1 MSKSVK
7 YLMEEIHAIVLRPIS
22 WFYPVF
28 SPKIWIQSRQKR
40 WKCTFKFGKGLGGRT
55 KQTIGNTG
63 RNAVIRSTCIGLW
76 RGTHFHW
83 DENILPT
90 KINCMCC
97 NTKLAMRL
105 RAKHRSCMPQ
115 NSQVNRTGEKTKS
128 WRSLGRMLSKSH
140 RRQQWQCLLHYEFFS
155 CSCSCGTLTLTLF
168 FWEEFA
174 TTMEGGMA
182 GGWWLFAHFSCPTGM
197 PAQGLD
203 MAISLSMLNW
213 YLTEECENISYQE
226 GRLLVPGIIF

>member
-1 MSKSVK
+1 
-7 YLMEEIHAIVLRPIS
+7 
-22 WFYPVF
+22 
-28 SPKIWIQSRQKR
+28 
-40 WKCTFKFGKGLGGRT
+40 
-55 KQTIGNTG
+55 
-63 RNAVIRSTCIGLW
+63 
-76 RGTHFHW
+76 
-83 DENILPT
+83 
-90 KINCMCC
+90 MCC
-97 NTKLAMRL
+97 NTKLEMRL

-140 RRQQWQCLLHYEFFS
+140 RRQQWQSLLHNEFFS
-155 CSCSCGTLTLTLF
+155 CCCSCGTLTLTLF

-203 MAISLSMLNW
+203 MAISLSMLNC
-213 YLTEECENISYQE
+213 YLTEEWENISYQE
-226 GRLLVPGIIF
+226 GRLLVPGIIFWCFCKDLGFLKLSLCMGREAWHWHLIVSMRSLVLVEASVPSLFLEAQLGTNNDMSSGNF